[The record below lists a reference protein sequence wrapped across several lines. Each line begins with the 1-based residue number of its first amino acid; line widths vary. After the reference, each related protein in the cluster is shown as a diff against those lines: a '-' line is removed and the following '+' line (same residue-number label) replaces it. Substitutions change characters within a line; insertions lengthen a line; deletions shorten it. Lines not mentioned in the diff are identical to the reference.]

1 MHMHKI
7 ATKPDARTTAV
18 AHPETAPR
26 ADMHTERAERTE
38 PADIGASRKPTST
51 TSGATQQGN
60 RIAPAT
66 ATHALSSPKVAG
78 RRGRRP
84 SPFAAA
90 NDEDAA
96 LNRAI
101 FTGAL
106 PIPEVNA
113 LGYARFKELVAQG
126 KGQGFLTQ
134 AEIIDHLPEEFSD
147 QDSLEA
153 VIASLAGIGI
163 RVFEQAPDAETLLLS
178 DQATVAEADD
188 DSDAAVDLALSAVA
202 TDFGRSTDPVR
213 AYMRKMGAHKLL
225 THAGEIQIAK
235 RIEGG
240 LKDMMEAI
248 SACPATINEILIA
261 AQKIARDDIAV
272 VEVVNGLVDTA
283 ARDDQAVS
291 SAASAATSATA
302 AAPTGDSGEPD
313 DEGNHEDDQEND
325 QENSSELATA
335 DLSPRQ
341 LQQLKKEALSRF
353 AIVADAF
360 ADMGRAYESEGFGSP
375 QFEQAQS
382 VIARELAHI
391 RFTPKAIDMLCKMV
405 RSHVSEMREAEK
417 TVRDIV
423 VNQCGMPLEH
433 FNAVFRAN
441 ETNLEWIDAEVAS
454 GRPFSDRL
462 DRSASAVKAAQQH
475 LVALQARL
483 ALPLP
488 ALRDVHRRMTVAERH
503 VRSAKD
509 EMIQA
514 NLRLVVSIA
523 KKYVN
528 RGLQFLDLVQE
539 GNIGLMKAVDKFEY
553 RRGFKF
559 STYATWWIRQAITRA
574 TADQGRTIR
583 VPVHALEAVTKLN
596 RIRRE
601 IVQKTGAAPTPEL
614 LAARMEMPVEKIRD
628 MMKIAKDPISLQ
640 TPMGDDGDAE
650 LGDVLED
657 ANAVAP
663 EAAAIQAAL
672 GRTIHEV
679 LDALSP
685 DEARVLRLRFG
696 VGTTE
701 PHTLDQISKEFAS
714 SREQIRKIEEK
725 AMQKLRKG
733 SHAEKLRDFLEA
745 D

>member
-1 MHMHKI
+1 
-7 ATKPDARTTAV
+7 
-18 AHPETAPR
+18 
-26 ADMHTERAERTE
+26 
-38 PADIGASRKPTST
+38 
-51 TSGATQQGN
+51 
-60 RIAPAT
+60 
-66 ATHALSSPKVAG
+66 
-78 RRGRRP
+78 
-84 SPFAAA
+84 
-90 NDEDAA
+90 
-96 LNRAI
+96 
-101 FTGAL
+101 
-106 PIPEVNA
+106 
-113 LGYARFKELVAQG
+113 
-126 KGQGFLTQ
+126 
-134 AEIIDHLPEEFSD
+134 
-147 QDSLEA
+147 
-153 VIASLAGIGI
+153 
-163 RVFEQAPDAETLLLS
+163 
-178 DQATVAEADD
+178 
-188 DSDAAVDLALSAVA
+188 
-202 TDFGRSTDPVR
+202 
-213 AYMRKMGAHKLL
+213 
-225 THAGEIQIAK
+225 
-235 RIEGG
+235 
-240 LKDMMEAI
+240 
-248 SACPATINEILIA
+248 
-261 AQKIARDDIAV
+261 
-272 VEVVNGLVDTA
+272 
-283 ARDDQAVS
+283 
-291 SAASAATSATA
+291 
-302 AAPTGDSGEPD
+302 
-313 DEGNHEDDQEND
+313 
-325 QENSSELATA
+325 
-335 DLSPRQ
+335 
-341 LQQLKKEALSRF
+341 
-353 AIVADAF
+353 
-360 ADMGRAYESEGFGSP
+360 
-375 QFEQAQS
+375 
-382 VIARELAHI
+382 
-391 RFTPKAIDMLCKMV
+391 
-405 RSHVSEMREAEK
+405 
-417 TVRDIV
+417 
-423 VNQCGMPLEH
+423 
-433 FNAVFRAN
+433 
-441 ETNLEWIDAEVAS
+441 
-454 GRPFSDRL
+454 
-462 DRSASAVKAAQQH
+462 
-475 LVALQARL
+475 
-483 ALPLP
+483 
-488 ALRDVHRRMTVAERH
+488 
-503 VRSAKD
+503 
-509 EMIQA
+509 MIQA